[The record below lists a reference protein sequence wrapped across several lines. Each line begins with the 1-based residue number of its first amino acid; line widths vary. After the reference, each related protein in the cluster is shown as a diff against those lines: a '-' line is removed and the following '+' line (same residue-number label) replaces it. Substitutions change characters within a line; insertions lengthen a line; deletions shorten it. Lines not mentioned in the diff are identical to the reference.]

1 MGQRTRKG
9 EFSWVGSGEK
19 YLDHLKPGTFENM
32 VIGRYGGNSL
42 AGADKNEDGLFILI
56 GPGGTWEFSMLLDA
70 HNTAESAELLIRTVK
85 HISSEIEQCLS
96 RPIHV
101 AFKDLETLLLT
112 TLGSDDF
119 RSQCKEVTGE
129 TACLICVRKEN
140 YLWWFSV
147 GDNSVYLLHPEL
159 AARGQYLLN
168 QRNYYEWIGYVNTFD
183 QPVACFSSG
192 VRELRKG
199 RNVIVMTTDG
209 LLEYGRLEQG
219 RQTFEDPGKLYHAFY
234 NEKNLQACVEAA
246 ILEVHEAQGCDSATV
261 VAWSYYNERAAALPS
276 DAK

>member
-1 MGQRTRKG
+1 MGQRMG
-9 EFSWVGSGEK
+9 ELSWVGSWER
-19 YLDHLKPGTFENM
+19 YLDHLKPSAFENM

-56 GPGGTWEFSMLLDA
+56 GPGRTWEFSMLLDA
-70 HNTAESAELLIRTVK
+70 HNTAESAELLIRITGS
-85 HISSEIEQCLS
+85 ISGDIEQCLS
-96 RPIHV
+96 RPVHQ

-119 RSQCKEVTGE
+119 RSRCREVTGE
-129 TACLICVRKEN
+129 TACLICVRKES

-209 LLEYGRLEQG
+209 LLEYGRLEHG
-219 RQTFEDPGKLYHAFY
+219 KQTFEDPGKLYETFY

-246 ILEVHEAQGCDSATV
+246 ILEVHEAQGRDSATV
-261 VAWSYYNERAAALPS
+261 IAWSYYNERAAVMPS